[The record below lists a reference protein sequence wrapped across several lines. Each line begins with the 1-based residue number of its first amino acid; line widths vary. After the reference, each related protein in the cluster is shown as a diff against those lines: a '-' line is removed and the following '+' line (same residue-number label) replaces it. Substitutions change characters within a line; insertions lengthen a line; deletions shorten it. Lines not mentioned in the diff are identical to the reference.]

1 MELVFDKNKPI
12 YQQLIEHL
20 QHSIAKGDF
29 LPGDK
34 VPAVRELAVIYQV
47 NPNTMQKALA
57 KLEELGY
64 MYTERTSGRYITQ
77 DSALIEKLKSALPHT
92 VTEAYIQTMTGSGM
106 TLEEIPAYVQ
116 KHIERMRTLEQ

>member
-1 MELVFDKNKPI
+1 MELVFDKNRPI

-20 QHSIAKGDF
+20 LYSIANGNS

-34 VPAVRELAVIYQV
+34 VPAVRELAATYRV

-57 KLEELGY
+57 KLEEEGY

-77 DSALIEKLKSALPHT
+77 DSVLIERLKAMLPYAIT
-92 VTEAYIQTMTGSGM
+92 KEYVQAMIGSGIV
-106 TLEEIPAYVQ
+106 LEDIPAYLQ
-116 KHIERMRTLEQ
+116 KHIERMRGFE